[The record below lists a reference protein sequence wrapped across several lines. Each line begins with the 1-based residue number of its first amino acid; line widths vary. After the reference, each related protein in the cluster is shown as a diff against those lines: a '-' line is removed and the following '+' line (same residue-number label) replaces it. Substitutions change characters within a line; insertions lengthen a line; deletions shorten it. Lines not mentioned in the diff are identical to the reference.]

1 MSKVPTHLKKLTLDF
16 SDTLCLISNAF
27 YKYVVVKFSKKISIK
42 AIPFF
47 KYYQTSCLEALYK
60 IASKGWFVETLQIL
74 LLKTTLLFYILL
86 RAFL

>member
-1 MSKVPTHLKKLTLDF
+1 MPHDQVEIILLDKDY
-16 SDTLCLISNAF
+16 DTQQ
-27 YKYVVVKFSKKISIK
+27 
-42 AIPFF
+42 
-47 KYYQTSCLEALYK
+47 QTSCLEALYK